1 VLREDFLKPMEITP
15 NALALAI
22 RVPASRVAE
31 IVKGKRAVTAETAIR
46 LARYFG
52 TTREFWMN
60 LQSYYDLAI
69 AEDEKAATIEREV
82 QPREA
87 V

>member
-1 VLREDFLKPMEITP
+1 M
-15 NALALAI
+15 
-22 RVPASRVAE
+22 
-31 IVKGKRAVTAETAIR
+31 R

-60 LQSYYDLAI
+60 LQAYYDLAT
-69 AEDEKAATIEREV
+69 AEDEKAAIIDREV

-87 V
+87 VPA